1 MAEQCTVSIE
11 DRKQQQQEQPA
22 ISHDASHPASRS
34 PLSSCIKSP
43 TTCVAVAITAATTSA
58 TIIKTVDDDND
69 VLEQDGST
77 DGTSTPR
84 TTACDHR
91 STNTPSSGVTP
102 LSVAGDDSDG
112 VKKKPYRLFSST
124 IAAVESDRTQQHH
137 HLLRMDSNGSDDIDG
152 SLRHDDEP
160 VDRKQLDC
168 PILLE
173 TPAMERVDETGSNDG
188 VVKLECTGEG
198 DDGGIGSKLTTISE
212 KLAAVKPKRL
222 SDEFFS
228 ADDENDDEEDED
240 YEEHEDER
248 RKSNGDCFDGP
259 DHSTMV
265 DSDAQASLSEIKN
278 LSITCC
284 GKLKDDD
291 DDVHEQEEEEEG
303 RQNCQSSLS
312 PSCSKD
318 VELSAIKPNKVSFN
332 VVEHIIKDQEQQNA
346 AMANA
351 RVDAVAAAAA
361 ADEEDEELL
370 LDDVQSMD
378 AIERRDF
385 EQEGGFLIRNRS
397 LISGDRLNLE
407 FLNNTH
413 PRPMSNERTE
423 TQPSDPQP
431 SSENGSCTE
440 ASAPD
445 ASSKPAVEIPGA
457 TSSSCSSSSS
467 SSSTS
472 VATCTALNTRAPAQ
486 HTTTPTSSRYQHKK
500 HHHHHHHQHK
510 KQHHREGK
518 KVSGKP
524 HVSNTGSDSF
534 SSSYNR
540 ETENNCTTRYAVYEL
555 TMALSASLAK
565 WNDMKFEELEHCT
578 GGGGGST
585 SSTKT
590 SPIASSFATSSN
602 SLSASSSC
610 SSNDTSADAKPIA
623 KECKPELA
631 DAFLNANSNDSVS
644 SDRSLFGVAG
654 TTAVEETTLIV
665 PDVQTKD
672 EPDTHHD
679 DPCSSTSSTASYS
692 SSSSPAHSQTTTAQ
706 HNEDVSMHIC
716 STAGL
721 PPTASHS
728 ASSSVSSSHEETSAT
743 IKSEPADSSKP
754 LCEEDDDVEDEEE
767 EEEENHDDEVDSKAM
782 KTVSSEH
789 SSTVAPSSC
798 SGGRAFK
805 EEPVGTS
812 GKLSFSC
819 AFPKDEG
826 SKELLP
832 STSANGSIVP
842 KVEEVESK
850 PRPSGSPTHQQQ
862 QPQQNSQHHHR
873 RQFHHHRAAGT
884 GEGTIAAA
892 SSTSSS
898 SSRVVTVNGSVP
910 AGPATRDAANPVVPE
925 VVVASFHQQRD
936 ASTNTSNSPES
947 SEPEIDEEDWAD
959 CEEGTDEE
967 VCTCRDYTDED
978 GFASSEDELPSRDV
992 DLSSYTH
999 LDTISDD
1006 LLHDAQTPRLH
1017 RKRKLTENRTIL
1029 YGGDNSSPSTE
1040 SLNYSSRKRL
1050 ALDGSTVT
1058 ATGTSSTGSVNGG
1071 SPGSAAAAAAPTTP
1085 AASNGVT
1092 SLSNGGVLTTPRSS
1106 LRSPMNITTTPTSST
1121 LGERKTPRTIIP
1133 TKDNP
1138 PPELNEWLM
1147 QFQRWTHVER
1157 LLAVDRLIEH
1167 CEPTQVRH
1175 MMKVIE
1181 PQFQR
1186 DFISLLPKELALQ
1199 VLSYLEPKDLLR
1211 AAQTC
1216 RSWRFLADDN
1226 LLWKEKCKESGIGI
1240 EPSTDRPKRGRTGN
1254 MPPISSPWKA
1264 AYMRQH
1270 IIEMNWRSRPI
1281 RTAKVLKGHD
1291 DHVITCLQ
1299 FCGNRI
1305 VSGSDDN
1312 TLKVWSAITGKC
1324 LRTLTG
1330 HTGGVWSSQMS
1341 GNIIISGSTDRTLRV
1356 WKADTGQCMHIL
1368 HGHTS
1373 TVRCMHLHGSKVV
1386 SGSRDATLRV
1396 WDVNLGTCLHMLVGH
1411 LAAVRCVQYDGKL
1424 IVSGAY
1430 DYMVKVWN
1438 PERQEC
1444 LHTLQG
1450 HTNRVYSLQFDGIHV
1465 VSGSLD
1471 TSIRVWDA
1479 ETGSCKHALMGHQS
1493 LTSGMELRQNILV
1506 SGNADSTVKVWDIIT
1521 GQCLQTLSGPNKHQ
1535 SAVTCLQFNSRF
1547 VITSSDDGTVKLWD
1561 VKTGEFIRNL
1571 VALESGGSGGVVW
1584 RIRAND
1590 TKLICAVGSRN
1601 GTEETK
1607 LMVLD
1612 FDVEGACL
1620 KCS

>member
-1 MAEQCTVSIE
+1 MAEQCIVSIE
-11 DRKQQQQEQPA
+11 DSKQHQAQSDC
-22 ISHDASHPASRS
+22 SHDLDSHPAS
-34 PLSSCIKSP
+34 PLSRIESP
-43 TTCVAVAITAATTSA
+43 TCADATVTATSNS
-58 TIIKTVDDDND
+58 DDEDRLLLPD
-69 VLEQDGST
+69 AGVV
-77 DGTSTPR
+77 GTSPPR
-84 TTACDHR
+84 TTCDHH
-91 STNTPSSGVTP
+91 STPTSGVTP
-102 LSVAGDDSDG
+102 LSSGCDG
-112 VKKKPYRLFSST
+112 NDGPKKPIWLFSS
-124 IAAVESDRTQQHH
+124 VEQDRR
-137 HLLRMDSNGSDDIDG
+137 HLTRMDSNGSDDVDG
-152 SLRHDDEP
+152 SLQHERLLHL
-160 VDRKQLDC
+160 QQQHQC

-173 TPAMERVDETGSNDG
+173 TPTLDRADDCDGTARERCND
-188 VVKLECTGEG
+188 VNARNG
-198 DDGGIGSKLTTISE
+198 DMDVGKCGKQVIISD
-212 KLAAVKPKRL
+212 KLASAKPKRL
-222 SDEFFS
+222 SDEFF
-228 ADDENDDEEDED
+228 ADDDDDDDDEEEDDVDED
-240 YEEHEDER
+240 EDGNGSTA
-248 RKSNGDCFDGP
+248 KSAHRPMADQDAL
-259 DHSTMV
+259 V
-265 DSDAQASLSEIKN
+265 DSEAQASLSEIKN
-278 LSITCC
+278 LSITCN
-284 GKLKDDD
+284 GKRKGAIEEADDEENGQSMLDRETEQDGECRDSSGSKDTAPLSTCRDASAGLAEQLKGESVRMFDDAIEEFPGHQYEQH
-291 DDVHEQEEEEEG
+291 DDV
-303 RQNCQSSLS
+303 
-312 PSCSKD
+312 
-318 VELSAIKPNKVSFN
+318 
-332 VVEHIIKDQEQQNA
+332 
-346 AMANA
+346 
-351 RVDAVAAAAA
+351 
-361 ADEEDEELL
+361 ADDEELL

-407 FLNNTH
+407 FLNTLN
-413 PRPMSNERTE
+413 RPSANERSQQGQQTVPTE
-423 TQPSDPQP
+423 EAPTVPKPS
-431 SSENGSCTE
+431 E
-440 ASAPD
+440 APTSVTSAT
-445 ASSKPAVEIPGA
+445 SAVEAVPS
-457 TSSSCSSSSS
+457 TSSSVSLCSTAPMVA
-467 SSSTS
+467 STRM
-472 VATCTALNTRAPAQ
+472 VITEVQ
-486 HTTTPTSSRYQHKK
+486 HTTTPTSSRYQYKQDPHYHP
-500 HHHHHHHQHK
+500 HHP
-510 KQHHREGK
+510 RDGK
-518 KVSGKP
+518 AGGKVP
-524 HVSNTGSDSF
+524 VSSTGSNSF
-534 SSSYNR
+534 SSSYSR
-540 ETENNCTTRYAVYEL
+540 ETENNSTTKSAVNKL
-555 TMALSASLAK
+555 TRNLSASLANCNTK
-565 WNDMKFEELEHCT
+565 RIEGTEDEAT
-578 GGGGGST
+578 GTTAGGT
-585 SSTKT
+585 SNTTTPLSA
-590 SPIASSFATSSN
+590 SLASSSS
-602 SLSASSSC
+602 SSVSSSC
-610 SSNDTSADAKPIA
+610 SSSSYSLYSASAAAPEEEHALAAADAPSI
-623 KECKPELA
+623 ENCKPELA
-631 DAFLNANSNDSVS
+631 EAFLNANSNDSVS
-644 SDRSLFGVAG
+644 SDRSLFAEGA
-654 TTAVEETTLIV
+654 TEEETSEPAI
-665 PDVQTKD
+665 DEQTKED
-672 EPDTHHD
+672 NTHHD
-679 DPCSSTSSTASYS
+679 PCCSTSSSASYS
-692 SSSSPAHSQTTTAQ
+692 SSSSPSPSQTMTMAPQ
-706 HNEDVSMHIC
+706 PSEGVSMMIC
-716 STAGL
+716 SSSAL

-728 ASSSVSSSHEETSAT
+728 AASSIASSSEESTTAQDKPLSSSVCSSTPDEDLPVA
-743 IKSEPADSSKP
+743 
-754 LCEEDDDVEDEEE
+754 EEDDDDEEDSGMKVE
-767 EEEENHDDEVDSKAM
+767 PDERPSAAV
-782 KTVSSEH
+782 
-789 SSTVAPSSC
+789 PSSC
-798 SGGRAFK
+798 AGGNGDGAN
-805 EEPVGTS
+805 GT
-812 GKLSFSC
+812 LTFSC
-819 AFPKDEG
+819 AFPKEDG
-826 SKELLP
+826 KKTLQP
-832 STSANGSIVP
+832 STSAGERSQQ
-842 KVEEVESK
+842 EEPAGASK
-850 PRPSGSPTHQQQ
+850 SPSSTSAGYQSQH
-862 QPQQNSQHHHR
+862 SQHHHR
-873 RQFHHHRAAGT
+873 RQLHHHHHHRASAP
-884 GEGTIAAA
+884 GEGTIGTSSAA
-892 SSTSSS
+892 SS
-898 SSRVVTVNGSVP
+898 SSRVTSASASASGTAGMASSPPAAVARDVNP
-910 AGPATRDAANPVVPE
+910 APE
-925 VVVASFHQQRD
+925 VVVASYHQQRD

-1017 RKRKLTENRTIL
+1017 RKRKLTENRALL
-1029 YGGDNSSPSTE
+1029 YGDSSSPAAE

-1050 ALDGSTVT
+1050 ALEGTTAAGTICST
-1058 ATGTSSTGSVNGG
+1058 ASSTGS
-1071 SPGSAAAAAAPTTP
+1071 SAAGLVAGTAAASSATGI
-1085 AASNGVT
+1085 ASLVG
-1092 SLSNGGVLTTPRSS
+1092 GGVIASAIGTTPRSS
-1106 LRSPMNITTTPTSST
+1106 LRSPLNIATTPTSST

-1138 PPELNEWLM
+1138 PPALHDWLL
-1147 QFQRWTHVER
+1147 QFQRWSNVER
-1157 LLAVDRLIEH
+1157 LRAVDRLIEL

-1186 DFISLLPKELALQ
+1186 DFISLLPKELALL
-1199 VLSYLEPKDLLR
+1199 VLFHLEPRDLLR

-1226 LLWKEKCKESGIGI
+1226 LLWKEKCKEGGIGI

-1330 HTGGVWSSQMS
+1330 HTGGVWSSQMA

-1373 TVRCMHLHGSKVV
+1373 TVRCMHLHGNKVV